1 MLNCQYKCHK
11 YRVER
16 APQPFSTLR
25 RMILGALLLLG
36 CAPFEGAEAGRLV
49 VLEDECRGKQLL
61 FMGPIEPGDAN
72 RFADA
77 LARLVL
83 SPDLPVVQDNELL
96 WTVKFD
102 SPGGD
107 VGEAMAIGRL
117 LRQGLAATEVSYRFA
132 KRPDGIYDFERSANA
147 ICPGGEGRL
156 AGCFP
161 DIVKAECAGACLLA
175 WLGGAQRYAHEG
187 AIGTHGAPDT
197 PEVADY
203 LRELELEPAALAAMR
218 APVDSGEHWLAWRE
232 RSALAG
238 RAPALAEPL
247 AACPAA
253 LTQQES
259 LDSVMHEDLALR
271 DRLMDRAEAHRAC
284 RLAILARAQAAL
296 RPLLAARLDRSR

>member
-1 MLNCQYKCHK
+1 M
-11 YRVER
+11 
-16 APQPFSTLR
+16 R
-25 RMILGALLLLG
+25 RLLGLTLLLG
-36 CAPFEGAEAGRLV
+36 CAPFNDAWAGRLV

-107 VGEAMAIGRL
+107 VAEAMAIGRL

-132 KRPDGIYDFERSANA
+132 RRPDGIYDFERSSQA

-187 AIGTHGAPDT
+187 ALGVHGVPET
-197 PEVADY
+197 PAVSDY
-203 LRELELEPAALAAMR
+203 LGELELVDPALALLR
-218 APVDSGEHWLAWRE
+218 APSDSGEHWLAWAE
-232 RSALAG
+232 CSVLAG
-238 RAPALAEPL
+238 RARVLAEPL

-284 RLAILARAQAAL
+284 RLAILARAQTAL
-296 RPLLAARLDRSR
+296 RPQLAARLPQPSP